1 MTKEEW
7 IKVEAA
13 LSSIY
18 GRVDLLIDGY
28 NVSVVCLP
36 YKSLRQVLMI
46 YINGEFKTK
55 WCLEDCEERRR
66 FCFRS
71 KKCLL
76 NSRERTKLKREKK
89 SIREAVKKQM
99 TTYIYYPHWNS
110 FRTLKNH
117 LLKNNKSIELV
128 KCN

>member
-7 IKVEAA
+7 IKAETA

-66 FCFRS
+66 FCFKS

-99 TTYIYYPHWNS
+99 TTYIYYPHWHS

-117 LLKNNKSIELV
+117 LLKNNSSIELV
-128 KCN
+128 RS

>member
-7 IKVEAA
+7 AKVETT

-28 NVSVVCLP
+28 NVSVVCIP

-76 NSRERTKLKREKK
+76 NSKEMAKLKREKK
-89 SIREAVKKQM
+89 SVREAVKKQM
-99 TTYIYYPHWNS
+99 TTYIYYPHWHS
-110 FRTLKNH
+110 FRTLKSH
-117 LLKNNKSIELV
+117 LLKNNSSIELV